1 MWINNLRSA
10 EGDKRREEKCYT
22 KHREKK
28 GDNNYSQKL
37 WKKVYQYK
45 QKNVHSIM
53 WYLIM

>member
-28 GDNNYSQKL
+28 GDNNYSQNFE
-37 WKKVYQYK
+37 KKYTNINKKMYTVLCD
-45 QKNVHSIM
+45 I
-53 WYLIM
+53 W

>member
-45 QKNVHSIM
+45 KKNVNSIM